1 MSAQPRRQLPA
12 IAPVVTP
19 ETELFWSATA
29 EGRLLLPRCTECD
42 TVIWYPK
49 GLCTECGSTDLEWI
63 EASGRGTI
71 YSYSTTWRA
80 LGQYAQVVPYV
91 VAYVELEEGPRV
103 ITNIVGCEPAA
114 ISIGDPVIA
123 VFDITGEGN
132 ALVRFRLV
140 SATVE

>member
-1 MSAQPRRQLPA
+1 
-12 IAPVVTP
+12 
-19 ETELFWSATA
+19 
-29 EGRLLLPRCTECD
+29 
-42 TVIWYPK
+42 VIWYPK